1 MIGIVIVTHGR
12 LAAELLSATEHIVGP
27 QTHVKTVCIG
37 PNDDIEQRR
46 NEITAAI
53 AAVDLGRGVVL
64 VTDMFGGTP
73 CNLALTHLKKGKV
86 EVLAGANLP
95 SLIKLIGVRTTMPLD
110 QAVKEAIAS
119 GKKYMRSGSA
129 ELAAAPARPL
139 RLTDGTQV
147 RVKAAIVNQRGL
159 HARASAKFV
168 ETASK
173 FRSEITVVKDDNS
186 VSGRSIMGLMML
198 AAAKGTMVELIAS
211 GPDAREAIAALTSL
225 IAARFH
231 EDS

>member
-1 MIGIVIVTHGR
+1 
-12 LAAELLSATEHIVGP
+12 
-27 QTHVKTVCIG
+27 
-37 PNDDIEQRR
+37 
-46 NEITAAI
+46 
-53 AAVDLGRGVVL
+53 
-64 VTDMFGGTP
+64 
-73 CNLALTHLKKGKV
+73 
-86 EVLAGANLP
+86 
-95 SLIKLIGVRTTMPLD
+95 
-110 QAVKEAIAS
+110 
-119 GKKYMRSGSA
+119 
-129 ELAAAPARPL
+129 
-139 RLTDGTQV
+139 LTDGTQV

-198 AAAKGTMVELIAS
+198 AAAKGTIVELIAS